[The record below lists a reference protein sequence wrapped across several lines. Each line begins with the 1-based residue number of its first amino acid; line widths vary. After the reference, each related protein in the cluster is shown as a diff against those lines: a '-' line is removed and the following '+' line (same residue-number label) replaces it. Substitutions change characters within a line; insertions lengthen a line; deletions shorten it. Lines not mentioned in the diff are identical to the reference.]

1 MVCIILNTVPFEF
14 RYDSVTTYT
23 KTIRSLQ
30 NAQAT
35 ILSARQKVSMSWFGL
50 GFRVWGL
57 GFRAVIKSGFKRV

>member
-1 MVCIILNTVPFEF
+1 MILLQHTPKLFVP
-14 RYDSVTTYT
+14 
-23 KTIRSLQ
+23 LQ

-35 ILSARQKVSMSWFGL
+35 ILSARQKVSMLWFGL